1 MDGVVMPAA
10 SMRPI
15 SYKLEGGFS
24 TQDMD
29 RLWEGALRLIKN
41 VGLRVPHDGIR
52 RCLAEFDGVEIKNDI
67 VTFRAEL
74 VEKARAAQ
82 DYSDWP
88 SNLGPAN
95 PNVIAGAYVK
105 NVLDPESNEI
115 RPALVKDLID
125 FTKLCDAYGFY
136 GPPCVKPND
145 VPLELQRILMYK
157 ISYEYSRA
165 HAHGILDVA
174 GWLNPNDARY
184 GKEMCDAAG
193 KDFRLDL
200 WIVSPFVAP
209 SEDLAILYEF
219 RYEPVYMNVSTMPV
233 TGTTSPINMID
244 SYVQSI
250 AELFSAMTLV
260 YLLNERKSK
269 KGKIRCVVADN
280 IRAYPFDMRYG
291 AFVYGSAE
299 DCIGTFYQAQLNR
312 YFGIPLVAK
321 SLLTTG
327 KRVDAHA
334 AGEKA
339 AHTMAAVLAGAY
351 VFSNAGLLCVD
362 ETYSVQQL
370 LIDWEIVQFCSR
382 VMRGYDFDE
391 NLSSL
396 PEIEQIGHSG
406 NHLESTRTLENFRR
420 CLWDPEIFIHPTL
433 VQWQQRGSREPAQIA
448 WEIARKKI
456 QDHTYRADKE
466 VRRELDKIYARAQK
480 DLLG

>member
-1 MDGVVMPAA
+1 
-10 SMRPI
+10 MRPI

-24 TQDMD
+24 KRDMD
-29 RLWEGALRLIKN
+29 RMWEGAVALIKK
-41 VGLRVPHDGIR
+41 VGLKVPHSGIR
-52 RCLAEFDGVEIKNDI
+52 SLIAEFDGVEIRDDI
-67 VTFRAEL
+67 VTFNAEL
-74 VEKARAAQ
+74 VEKTRAAQ

-88 SNLGPAN
+88 HELGPEN
-95 PNVIAGAYVK
+95 PNVVAGAYIK
-105 NVLDPESNEI
+105 NVLDPETGEI
-115 RPALVKDLID
+115 RPALLKDLVD
-125 FTKLCDAYGFY
+125 CTKLCDAYGFY

-157 ISYEYSRA
+157 ISYEYSRV

-174 GWLNPNDARY
+174 GWLNAKDARY
-184 GKEMCDAAG
+184 GKEMCDVAG

-200 WIVSPFVAP
+200 WLVSPFVAP
-209 SEDLAILYEF
+209 KEGLDILYEF
-219 RYEPVYMNVSTMPV
+219 RNEPVDINVATMPV
-233 TGTTSPINMID
+233 TGTTAPINMVD
-244 SYVQSI
+244 SYVQSL
-250 AELFSAMTLV
+250 AELFSGMTLV

-299 DCIGTFYQAQLNR
+299 DCIGTLYQTQLNR

-327 KRVDAHA
+327 KRVDPHS

-362 ETYSVQQL
+362 EIYSVQQL

-391 NLSSL
+391 NLSVL
-396 PEIEQIGHSG
+396 HEIEELGHSG
-406 NHLESTRTLENFRR
+406 THLDKENTLQNFRR
-420 CLWDPEIFIHPTL
+420 YLWDPRIFVHPTL
-433 VQWQQRGSREPAQIA
+433 VQWQAQGSREPAQIA
-448 WEIARKKI
+448 WEIAREKI
-456 QDHTYRADKE
+456 QNQTYRADEDVRKE
-466 VRRELDKIYARAQK
+466 LSKIYEHAQK
-480 DLLG
+480 ELLS

>member
-1 MDGVVMPAA
+1 
-10 SMRPI
+10 MR
-15 SYKLEGGFS
+15 YKLEGGFS
-24 TQDMD
+24 KQDMD
-29 RLWEGALRLIKN
+29 KMWEGALRLIRK
-41 VGLRVPHDGIR
+41 VGLKVPHEGLRLLIG
-52 RCLAEFDGVEIKNDI
+52 EFDGVEIRDDI
-67 VTFRAEL
+67 VTFNAEL
-74 VEKARAAQ
+74 VEKARVAQ

-88 SNLGPAN
+88 SGLGPEN
-95 PNVIAGAYVK
+95 PNVIAGAYIK
-105 NVLDPESNEI
+105 NVLDPETNKI
-115 RPALVKDLID
+115 RPALMKDLVD
-125 FTKLCDAYGFY
+125 YTKLCDACGFY
-136 GPPCVKPND
+136 GPPIVKPND
-145 VPLELQRILMYK
+145 VPIEMQRILMYK
-157 ISYEYSRA
+157 ISYEYSRV

-174 GWLNPNDARY
+174 GWLNLKDARY

-200 WIVSPFVAP
+200 WLVSPFVAP
-209 SEDLAILYEF
+209 REGLDILYEF
-219 RYEPVYMNVSTMPV
+219 RDEPVDMNVSTMPV

-260 YLLNERKSK
+260 YLLNKRKLK

-280 IRAYPFDMRYG
+280 IRAYPFDMRYA

-299 DCIGTFYQAQLNR
+299 DCVGTLYQAQLNR

-339 AHTMAAVLAGAY
+339 AHTMAAVMAGAY

-362 ETYSVQQL
+362 EIYSIQQL

-391 NLSSL
+391 KLSAL
-396 PEIEQIGHSG
+396 REIEELGHSG
-406 NHLESTRTLENFRR
+406 THLDQTSTLKNFRR
-420 CLWDPEIFIHPTL
+420 DLWDPEIFIHPTL
-433 VQWQQRGSREPAQIA
+433 IQWQERGSKGPAQIA
-448 WEIARKKI
+448 WEIAKKKI
-456 QDHTYRADKE
+456 QNHTYTAEKE
-466 VRRELDKIYARAQK
+466 VRRELEKIYLRAQK
-480 DLLG
+480 ELLG

>member
-1 MDGVVMPAA
+1 
-10 SMRPI
+10 MRPI
-15 SYKLEGGFS
+15 RYKLEGGFS
-24 TQDMD
+24 KQDMD
-29 RLWEGALRLIKN
+29 KMWEGALRLIRK
-41 VGLRVPHDGIR
+41 VGLKVPHEGMR
-52 RCLAEFDGVEIKNDI
+52 RLIADFDGVEIHDDI
-67 VTFRAEL
+67 VTFNTEL

-88 SNLGPAN
+88 SSLGPEN
-95 PNVIAGAYVK
+95 PNVIAGAYIK
-105 NVLDPESNEI
+105 NVLDPETNKI
-115 RPALVKDLID
+115 RPALMKDLID
-125 FTKLCDAYGFY
+125 YTKLCDTFGFY

-145 VPLELQRILMYK
+145 VPIEMQRILMYK
-157 ISYEYSRA
+157 VSYEYSRV

-174 GWLNPNDARY
+174 GWLNPKDARY

-200 WIVSPFVAP
+200 WLVSPFVAP
-209 SEDLAILYEF
+209 GEGLEILYEF
-219 RYEPVYMNVSTMPV
+219 RDKPVDMNVSTMPV

-260 YLLNERKSK
+260 YLLNERKLK

-280 IRAYPFDMRYG
+280 IRAYPFDMRYA

-299 DCIGTFYQAQLNR
+299 DCIGTLYQAQLNS

-327 KRVDAHA
+327 KYADAHA

-362 ETYSVQQL
+362 EIYSVQQL

-391 NLSSL
+391 KLSAL
-396 PEIEQIGHSG
+396 HEIEELGHSG
-406 NHLESTRTLENFRR
+406 TYLDHTATLKNFRR
-420 CLWDPEIFIHPTL
+420 NLWDPEIFIHPTL
-433 VQWQQRGSREPAQIA
+433 IQWQERGSKGPAQIA
-448 WEIARKKI
+448 WEIAKKKI
-456 QDHTYRADKE
+456 QNHTYTAEKE
-466 VRRELDKIYARAQK
+466 VRRELEKIYLRAQK
-480 DLLG
+480 ELLG

>member
-1 MDGVVMPAA
+1 
-10 SMRPI
+10 
-15 SYKLEGGFS
+15 
-24 TQDMD
+24 MD
-29 RLWEGALRLIKN
+29 RLWEGALRLIRN

-52 RCLAEFDGVEIKNDI
+52 QCIAEFGGVEIKNDI
-67 VTFRAEL
+67 VSFSAEL

-88 SNLGPAN
+88 SHLGPET

-105 NVLDPESNEI
+105 NVLDPDSNKI
-115 RPALVKDLID
+115 RPALLNDLVD
-125 FTKLCDAYGFY
+125 YTKLCDAYGFY

-157 ISYEYSRA
+157 ISYEYSRV

-174 GWLNPNDARY
+174 GWLNSKDARY

-209 SEDLAILYEF
+209 REGLEILYEF
-219 RYEPVYMNVSTMPV
+219 RDEPVDMNVSTMPV
-233 TGTTSPINMID
+233 TGTSSPISMID
-244 SYVQSI
+244 SCVQSI

-260 YLLNERKSK
+260 YLLNERKST
-269 KGKIRCVVADN
+269 KGRIRCVVADN

-299 DCIGTFYQAQLNR
+299 DCIGTLYQAQLNC

-327 KRVDAHA
+327 KRVDAHS

-396 PEIEQIGHSG
+396 IEIEEVGHTG
-406 NHLESTRTLENFRR
+406 GHIESTRTLENFRR
-420 CLWDPEIFIHPTL
+420 YLWDPELFIHPTL
-433 VQWQQRGSREPAQIA
+433 VQWQQHGSREPAQIA
-448 WEIARKKI
+448 WEIAQKKI
-456 QDHTYRADKE
+456 RDHTYRAGNE
-466 VRRELDKIYARAQK
+466 VRRELDKIYERAK
-480 DLLG
+480 KELLE